1 MQADQLLAE
10 ADAALDNR
18 DLGEYQA
25 KVEEAKVLID
35 QALELMVPRRGAE
48 RQRARLRSLARRA
61 RSSRKAIW

>member
-35 QALELMVPRRGAE
+35 QALELMVPPSGG
-48 RQRARLRSLARRA
+48 
-61 RSSRKAIW
+61 